1 MKHPLSTKNYFLIYL
16 VIWTVLIAAHITI
29 LHFYLNISWSLA
41 LSDALLFEIPIA
53 LLGYA
58 FGFGFRY
65 LRIGSGSPNAIISYL
80 ALIATGVGIIYFAT
94 QQAII
99 YFQVSNIDY
108 SSFLAESKLWRI
120 AISTFYFAIIVLSYY
135 LIEYS
140 INLEEKT
147 RNQLKLENMLK
158 QTELE
163 ALKSQINPHFIF
175 NSLNS
180 ISSLTLTSPEKAQDM
195 IIKLSN
201 FLRYCLSNNS
211 NPTNTLKTELDNIK
225 LYMEI
230 EKIRFGDRLVVDY
243 QIESPSDQAQ
253 VPSLILQPLFE
264 NAIKHGMYDSLDRV
278 EINVSS
284 HLEEEVLILTVSNSF
299 EKEGSIKKGERIGL
313 KNVEERL
320 RLLYE
325 NRSSIAVNTDS
336 TIFKVTLAIPQNK

>member
-1 MKHPLSTKNYFLIYL
+1 
-16 VIWTVLIAAHITI
+16 
-29 LHFYLNISWSLA
+29 
-41 LSDALLFEIPIA
+41 
-53 LLGYA
+53 
-58 FGFGFRY
+58 
-65 LRIGSGSPNAIISYL
+65 
-80 ALIATGVGIIYFAT
+80 
-94 QQAII
+94 
-99 YFQVSNIDY
+99 
-108 SSFLAESKLWRI
+108 
-120 AISTFYFAIIVLSYY
+120 
-135 LIEYS
+135 
-140 INLEEKT
+140 
-147 RNQLKLENMLK
+147 
-158 QTELE
+158 
-163 ALKSQINPHFIF
+163 
-175 NSLNS
+175 
-180 ISSLTLTSPEKAQDM
+180 
-195 IIKLSN
+195 
-201 FLRYCLSNNS
+201 
-211 NPTNTLKTELDNIK
+211 
-225 LYMEI
+225 MEI